1 MDDDDSVTKAAQEA
15 IDANPDA
22 VADYL
27 GGKKAAVGRLI
38 GETMKRTGGRAK
50 PDAVRGALIAI
61 LDELEA

>member
-1 MDDDDSVTKAAQEA
+1 MNDEDSVTTAAQEA

-38 GETMKRTGGRAK
+38 GETMKRTGGRAT

-61 LDELEA
+61 LDKMKT